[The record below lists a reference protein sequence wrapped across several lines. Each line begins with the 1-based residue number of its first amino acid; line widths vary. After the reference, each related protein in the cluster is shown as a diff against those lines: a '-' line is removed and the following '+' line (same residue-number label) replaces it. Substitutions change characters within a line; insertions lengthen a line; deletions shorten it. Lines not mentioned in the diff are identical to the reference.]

1 MTTAQTSTSPHAA
14 PNGADPNATTVGQ
27 RLRDSA
33 AIRKAVDSIVA
44 EVRETQKA
52 ITDVRGPVS
61 DRHKIEFEQ
70 FLKMA
75 GEDRG
80 RDFMTPYM
88 GSGAGNGPFVEMLD
102 GSVKLDMLGGIG
114 VHFFGHSDPDLV
126 GTAVRAAA
134 TNDIFMQ
141 GHFQAN
147 AEPYEFS
154 RLLLEQARK
163 TSNLAHCF
171 LSNSGAMANEN
182 ALKICFQKK
191 GGAPRVLAFQDCF
204 LGRTVTMA
212 QIGDSASGR
221 EGIPLSTLIDYMPFY
236 DHVAARRMGAGD
248 ASGQT
253 RYIDMCVWHLEQY
266 IKRYPNQHAVFE
278 MELVQGEGGFNTA
291 PREFFKA
298 LMEVCRAHKIPV
310 WDDEVQSFGRTTQM
324 FCFETLELGE
334 YIDVVTVGK
343 MSQLCA
349 TLFTKDMNPRPGLI
363 AGTFLGSTIS
373 AAVGKRVVERLRDG
387 GHYGPGGKHARH
399 HALFVEQV
407 RNLAAKHPNW
417 FPPVPGAAD
426 IVGGTGGMMR
436 FTPFAG
442 DKNMIM
448 KTCKALYDEGV
459 VTLYCGHGPFHVRML
474 PPLGVMSED
483 IWPRAFRIVE
493 RALEKV
499 ATA

>member
-1 MTTAQTSTSPHAA
+1 MTTAQTSAQTSHA
-14 PNGADPNATTVGQ
+14 GAHADGGQTVAQ
-27 RLRDSA
+27 RTRASDR
-33 AIRKAVDSIVA
+33 INKALDLIEQ
-44 EVRETQKA
+44 EVREANKH
-52 ITDVRGPVS
+52 ITGVRGPVS
-61 DRHKIEFEQ
+61 EQHKLDFDA

-80 RDFMTPYM
+80 REFMAAYM
-88 GSGAGNGPFVEMLD
+88 GSGAGNGPYVEMMD

-114 VHFFGHSDPDLV
+114 VHFFGHGDPDL
-126 GTAVRAAA
+126 TRHAARAAA
-134 TNDIFMQ
+134 TNDIWMQ

-154 RLLLEQARK
+154 HLLLEQARK
-163 TSNLAHCF
+163 SSNLAHVF

-182 ALKICFQKK
+182 AIKICHQKRN
-191 GGAPRVLAFQDCF
+191 GAPRVLAFQDCF

-212 QIGDSASGR
+212 QIGDAAAGR
-221 EGIPLSTLIDYMPFY
+221 EGIPLSTQVDYMPFY
-236 DHVAARRMGAGD
+236 DAVAARRMGAGD
-248 ASGQT
+248 VSGQT

-266 IKRYPNQHAVFE
+266 LKRYPNQHAVFE
-278 MELVQGEGGFNTA
+278 MELIQGEGGFNTA

-298 LMEVCRAHKIPV
+298 IMEVCKANNIPV
-310 WDDEVQSFGRTTQM
+310 WDDEVQTFGRTTSM
-324 FCFETLELGE
+324 FAFEALDLGQ
-334 YIDVVTVGK
+334 YIDVMTVGK

-349 TLFTKDMNPRPGLI
+349 TLYTKEMNPKPGLI
-363 AGTFLGSTIS
+363 AGTFLGSTVS
-373 AAVGKRVVERLRDG
+373 AAVGKRVLERLLASDA
-387 GHYGPGGKHARH
+387 YGPEGRHARH

-426 IVGGTGGMMR
+426 IVGGVGGMMR

-442 DKNMIM
+442 EKAKIM
-448 KTCKALYDEGV
+448 KTTKACFDEGL

-474 PPLGVMSED
+474 PPLGVLDEKV
-483 IWPRAFRIVE
+483 WPEAFRIVE

-499 ATA
+499 ANG